1 MMLVLIT
8 ILTFGTATVPMLK
21 MLGIRRK
28 NTDKVHDDDD
38 DDLESKVQRPDSAL
52 FLKLTPHCKSL
63 LEFDREYIQPCL
75 VRSVR
80 ARICNS
86 TRTSLSEVLQH
97 Y

>member
-28 NTDKVHDDDD
+28 NTDDD